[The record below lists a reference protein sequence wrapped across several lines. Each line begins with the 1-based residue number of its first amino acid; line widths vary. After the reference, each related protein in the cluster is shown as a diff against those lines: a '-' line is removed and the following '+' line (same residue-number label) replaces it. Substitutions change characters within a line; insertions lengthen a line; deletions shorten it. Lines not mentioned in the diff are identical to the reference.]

1 VTLHIQQVGRFLT
14 QLMEQRLL
22 QLRQQQLMDGQQS
35 QPFARPVRLNQ
46 AEQVTDFKLHPEL
59 RLELQGR
66 SHHLRL
72 LSPEPVMVI
81 KHFSI
86 QVEPEFSTCFITRP
100 LVRAA
105 SSIAM

>member
-1 VTLHIQQVGRFLT
+1 MAQHFH
-14 QLMEQRLL
+14 
-22 QLRQQQLMDGQQS
+22 QLRQQRQVDGERSQL
-35 QPFARPVRLNQ
+35 FARPVRLNQ

>member
-1 VTLHIQQVGRFLT
+1 MAQYFH
-14 QLMEQRLL
+14 
-22 QLRQQQLMDGQQS
+22 QLRQQLLTAGQQL
-35 QPFARPVRLNQ
+35 QLFAQLVRLNPV
-46 AEQVTDFKLHPEL
+46 AQVMDFKLHPE
-59 RLELQGR
+59 RQLELQGR

-72 LSPEPVMVI
+72 LSSEPVMVI